1 MKNPTIRVPQ
11 ANTLAPKEVE
21 RLFAGLELFANLGDS
36 FQEYGDFATRC
47 PTFCP
52 VALQNA
58 SGQHLHLLPLES
70 LHELVIVFRDYLGSV
85 WRQHPATLREQIL
98 KILLGLAQKGV
109 GNERWE
115 GQDEEETEWEPLDP
129 STPERLAETERI
141 RQRVRMNEANRE
153 LESASQKTFP
163 NFDPPYRRA
172 LYQVMHDPQRR
183 DFIPTW
189 PLFIADWVRGEFS
202 YQPANDFQRAVF
214 TLFRQSWRARICR
227 ECQKLFIAAKHPQT
241 FCSVRCSTAVK
252 LRRNR
257 AFWKNRGTPQRR
269 KRNQERRRLRKK
281 AKQHGD
287 L

>member
-36 FQEYGDFATRC
+36 FQEYRDFATKC

-52 VALQNA
+52 VALQNP
-58 SGQHLHLLPLES
+58 SGRHLHLLPIES
-70 LHELVIVFRDYLGSV
+70 LHELVIVFRNYLRSV

-109 GNERWE
+109 GAEPWE
-115 GQDEEETEWEPLDP
+115 GEEEEVDWVLPDP
-129 STPERLAETERI
+129 STPETLAETERI
-141 RQRVRMNEANRE
+141 RERVRKNEAIGE
-153 LESASQKTFP
+153 LDSASRETLHDY
-163 NFDPPYRRA
+163 DPPYRRA
-172 LYQVMHDPQRR
+172 LYRVMNDPQREGFNPMR
-183 DFIPTW
+183 PH
-189 PLFIADWVRGEFS
+189 LIADWVRGEFS

-214 TLFRQSWRARICR
+214 NLFRQSWRARSCR
-227 ECQKLFIAAKHPQT
+227 ECQKLFIAAKHPQM

-269 KRNQERRRLRKK
+269 KRNQERRRSREKTK
-281 AKQHGD
+281 
-287 L
+287 